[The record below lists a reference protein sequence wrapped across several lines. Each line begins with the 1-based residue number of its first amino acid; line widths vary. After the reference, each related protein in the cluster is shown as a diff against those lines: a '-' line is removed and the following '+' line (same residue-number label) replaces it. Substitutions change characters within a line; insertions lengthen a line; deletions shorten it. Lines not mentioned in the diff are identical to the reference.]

1 MGAEEEGRKSR
12 EKKAGARRKS
22 RLEEEDKNDKRDV
35 KGVERRMKRKG

>member
-12 EKKAGARRKS
+12 EEKAGTKRKS